1 MFFLSLIEH
10 TLRLSPHLLDLP
22 LSEAIK
28 GELES
33 LFLDKVVANLG
44 LCIFVNDIRSIDGGF
59 VFPGDSAST
68 CILKS
73 KIWFSYFIYLGL
85 CHAYIFCCRKR

>member
-33 LFLDKVVANLG
+33 LFLDKVGRLG
-44 LCIFVNDIRSIDGGF
+44 IIFAFFICYFDFKAFKGLRRMCFDEGHCEFGVVYLC
-59 VFPGDSAST
+59 
-68 CILKS
+68 
-73 KIWFSYFIYLGL
+73 
-85 CHAYIFCCRKR
+85 